1 MSDPLLGV
9 FQFPVLYIDDH
20 KHIPCYITAIIDV
33 HLASILWSSPPWT
46 LPLSLLLVCMHSMNS
61 SKAILQPV
69 RHLEVITASNTEE
82 GASCRLKPSS
92 NNQMLM
98 EVIYPTFVSFNR
110 ERTSSST
117 TKQNPHITFK
127 CLWNTSNFLSFKHR
141 EYTSSATYTKEK
153 SCTYNRR
160 SQSSRIPPSPRK
172 HVHPK
177 QTLKHSSI
185 TLLWWKS
192 YRNSLQLL
200 QNPSETSHAS
210 FHLPPPGP
218 KSPGLELL
226 TTFDRKQ
233 VETEATGHQIACGLC
248 RSNSRDDGNRFL

>member
-20 KHIPCYITAIIDV
+20 KHIPCYITAIIDA

-82 GASCRLKPSS
+82 GASCSLKPSS

-98 EVIYPTFVSFNR
+98 EVIHPTSVSFDR
-110 ERTSSST
+110 ERTLSSSSR

-127 CLWNTSNFLSFKHR
+127 SLWNTSNFLSFKHR
-141 EYTSSATYTKEK
+141 EYTSSATLTKEK
-153 SCTYNRR
+153 NCTYNRR

-172 HVHPK
+172 HVHTK
-177 QTLKHSSI
+177 KTLKD
-185 TLLWWKS
+185 TPQ
-192 YRNSLQLL
+192 SLCFDEKAAEIHY
-200 QNPSETSHAS
+200 NYY
-210 FHLPPPGP
+210 
-218 KSPGLELL
+218 KSPQKRQTPPSILHLQAL
-226 TTFDRKQ
+226 KVQDW
-233 VETEATGHQIACGLC
+233 
-248 RSNSRDDGNRFL
+248 SS